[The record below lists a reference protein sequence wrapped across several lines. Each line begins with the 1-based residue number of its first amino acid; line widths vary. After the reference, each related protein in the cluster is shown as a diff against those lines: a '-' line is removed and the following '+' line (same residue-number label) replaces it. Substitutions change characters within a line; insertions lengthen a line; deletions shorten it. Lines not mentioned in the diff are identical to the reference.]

1 MMRSRAQ
8 LLTTKNAL
16 RKILATE
23 RKNIRMKMLSYGKS
37 TVLLAVLAM
46 VAWGSAWGQSTQQGP
61 ALLNSDFVNATG
73 IAVDMRGNLYVAD
86 AGAGQVE
93 ELEAGTGGAAA
104 GAVSASSTMVTVG
117 SGFTKPTGVAVDAA
131 GDVFVADAGVAK
143 VFEIEAGTGGA
154 AAGTV
159 NSGSTVI
166 QVGSGFMKPNGVAVD
181 GHGDVFVADLGSD
194 EIVEIEA
201 GTGGAAAGMVNA
213 GSMVTAVGAGFSQ
226 PGSVAVDGNGN
237 VYVGDTGNKK
247 VFEIEA
253 GTGGAAMGAVNA
265 SSTVAAISSG
275 FTTPQGVAVDANG
288 NVFFVTPVP
297 GNVYEILAGTGGAAA
312 GTVTATS
319 TEVALGNWSAEP
331 TAVTVNGAGEVYV
344 VASNAVWD
352 VQANSSSGT
361 TPVGNFTLTV
371 NQGTSTVSV
380 KQGASVTVPYSVTST
395 SGFTGMVAMSCSSP
409 SGYTCTFSPMA
420 VSLTSGAT
428 QTGSMTV
435 TPSATATTVASNQMS
450 RTGAGALQLASFLW
464 MPGLL
469 LGGFAFRRKL
479 SASMRATMR
488 MIGLGL
494 VLVSGAGAISGC
506 NYPNVNIPTK
516 TTSFQVAVIVTAT
529 GGTVQQNF
537 PLYLQV
543 QLATPI
549 VGDRG
554 STMNQ

>member
-1 MMRSRAQ
+1 
-8 LLTTKNAL
+8 LL

-37 TVLLAVLAM
+37 SLLLAVLAM
-46 VAWGSAWGQSTQQGP
+46 VAWGSAWGQTTQQGP
-61 ALLNSDFVNATG
+61 ALLNSDFANATG
-73 IAVDMRGNLYVAD
+73 IAVDAHGNLYVAD
-86 AGAGQVE
+86 AGAGQVDE
-93 ELEAGTGGAAA
+93 IEAGTGGAAA
-104 GAVSASSTMVTVG
+104 GMVSASSTMVTVG

-131 GDVFVADAGVAK
+131 GDVFVADAGAVK

-154 AAGTV
+154 AAGMV

-166 QVGSGFMKPNGVAVD
+166 PVGSGFKLPNAVAVD

-194 EIVEIEA
+194 AVDEIEA

-213 GSMVTAVGAGFSQ
+213 SSTVMAVGAGFSQ

-237 VYVGDTGNKK
+237 VYVGDTGSKK
-247 VFEIEA
+247 VFEIES
-253 GTGGAAMGAVNA
+253 GTGGAATGMVNA
-265 SSTVAAISSG
+265 GSTVTAITSG
-275 FTTPQGVAVDANG
+275 FTTPQGVAVDAGG

-312 GTVTATS
+312 GTVTASS
-319 TEVALGNWSAEP
+319 TEVALGSWSAEP
-331 TAVTVNGAGEVYV
+331 TAVTVNGAGVVYV
-344 VASNAVWD
+344 VASDSVWD

-380 KQGASVTVPYSVTST
+380 NQGSSVTVPFSVTST
-395 SGFTGMVAMSCSSP
+395 SGFTGMVAMSCTSP
-409 SGYTCTFSPMA
+409 SGYTCTFSPTA

-435 TPSATATTVASNQMS
+435 TPSATTTVASNS
-450 RTGAGALQLASFLW
+450 ASKTGPGSKTGVGALQLASFLW

-469 LGGFAFRRKL
+469 LGGLAFRRKL
-479 SASMRATMR
+479 FRAMSGSMRAM
-488 MIGLGL
+488 MGILGLGL
-494 VLVSGAGAISGC
+494 VLLSGASALSGC
-506 NYPNVNIPTK
+506 NYPNINIPTK
-516 TTSFQVAVIVTAT
+516 TTSFQVTVMVTAT

-549 VGDRG
+549 VSNRG
-554 STMNQ
+554 SNTNH

>member
-1 MMRSRAQ
+1 
-8 LLTTKNAL
+8 
-16 RKILATE
+16 
-23 RKNIRMKMLSYGKS
+23 MKMLSYGKS
-37 TVLLAVLAM
+37 TLLVTFLAM
-46 VAWGSAWGQSTQQGP
+46 VAWGAAWGQTTQQGP
-61 ALLNSDFVNATG
+61 ALLNSNFANATG
-73 IAVDMRGNLYVAD
+73 IAVDARGDLFITD
-86 AGAGQVE
+86 AGAAQVDE
-93 ELEAGTGGAAA
+93 IEAGTGGALS
-104 GAVSASSTMVTVG
+104 GSVSASSTMVTVG
-117 SGFTKPTGVAVDAA
+117 SGFTKPMGIAVDAA
-131 GDVFVADAGVAK
+131 GDVFVADAGSAQ

-154 AAGTV
+154 SAGMV
-159 NSGSTVI
+159 NSASTVI
-166 QVGSGFMKPNGVAVD
+166 PVGSGFKQPNGVAVD
-181 GHGDVFVADLGSD
+181 GHGDVFVADLGGFA
-194 EIVEIEA
+194 VYEIEA
-201 GTGGAAAGMVNA
+201 GTGGASAGMVDA
-213 GSMVTAVGAGFSQ
+213 SSTVMAVGAGFSQ
-226 PGSVAVDGNGN
+226 PSSVAVDRNGN

-253 GTGGAAMGAVNA
+253 GTGGAATGAVNA
-265 SSTVAAISSG
+265 SSTVTAISSG

-288 NVFFVTPVP
+288 NIFFVTPVP

-312 GTVTATS
+312 GSVTASS

-380 KQGASVTVPYSVTST
+380 QQGASVTVSYSVTSM
-395 SGFTGMVAMSCSSP
+395 SGFTGMVAMSCASP
-409 SGYTCTFSPMA
+409 SGYTCTFSPIA

-435 TPSATATTVASNQMS
+435 TPSASTTTVASNPVN

-469 LGGFAFRRKL
+469 LGGLAFRRKL
-479 SASMRATMR
+479 STSMRATMR

-516 TTSFQVAVIVTAT
+516 TTSFQVAVMVTAT

-543 QLATPI
+543 QLATPT

-554 STMNQ
+554 SNTNQ